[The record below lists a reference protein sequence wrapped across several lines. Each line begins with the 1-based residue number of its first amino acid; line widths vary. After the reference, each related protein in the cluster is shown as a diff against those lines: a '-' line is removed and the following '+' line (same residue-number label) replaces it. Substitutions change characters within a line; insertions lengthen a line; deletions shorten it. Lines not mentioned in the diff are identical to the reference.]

1 MHFLSSKYAA
11 ASGMLFSAGSRTH
24 LRPIVRK
31 IYRMS
36 KQMKTETEQEK
47 AARLQKILDILRRE
61 YPDARCTLD
70 YKNAFELLVAAVLA
84 AQCTDEKVNQITP
97 ALFKRYSTPKDF
109 AEADE
114 NELQMAIKPTGFFR
128 QKARSIME
136 VSREL
141 ISRFGGEVP
150 STIEELTSLHGVGQK
165 TANLILGEIY
175 KKPAIVVDTH
185 VRRISA
191 RLGLTKNTDPAKIES
206 DLMKITPEERWNE
219 LNHLIVFLGRNVC
232 KAPTPLCGICP
243 VLELCPTG
251 QEKTKKSG

>member
-1 MHFLSSKYAA
+1 
-11 ASGMLFSAGSRTH
+11 
-24 LRPIVRK
+24 
-31 IYRMS
+31 
-36 KQMKTETEQEK
+36 MKTETEQEK
-47 AARLQKILDILRRE
+47 TARLEKILDILRRE

-84 AQCTDEKVNQITP
+84 AQCTDEKVNQVTP
-97 ALFKRYSTPKDF
+97 ALFRRYPTPKDF

-114 NELQMAIKPTGFFR
+114 SELQAAIKQTGFFR

-136 VSREL
+136 ISREL

-150 STIEELTSLHGVGQK
+150 DTLEELTSLQGVGRK

-206 DLMKITPEERWNE
+206 DLMKITPKERWNE
-219 LNHLIVFLGRNVC
+219 LNHLIVFLGRNIC
-232 KAPTPLCGICP
+232 KAPTPQCSICP
-243 VLELCPTG
+243 VLALCPTG
-251 QEKTKKSG
+251 KDRTNKPG

>member
-1 MHFLSSKYAA
+1 
-11 ASGMLFSAGSRTH
+11 
-24 LRPIVRK
+24 
-31 IYRMS
+31 
-36 KQMKTETEQEK
+36 MKTETEQEK

-114 NELQMAIKPTGFFR
+114 NELQMYIKPTGFFR

-136 VSREL
+136 ISREL

-150 STIEELTSLHGVGQK
+150 NTIEELTSLHGVGRK

-206 DLMKITPEERWNE
+206 DLIKITPEERWNE

-251 QEKTKKSG
+251 HEKPRSPVRNLK